1 MYYFYLII
9 IFFVVIY
16 LIYKKLINNF
26 WVIQPVYHYWD
37 ICFWFYNK
45 GIIQHKLPELN
56 KYYNSTDI
64 ICSTFEKCTE
74 IQKEEY
80 IRLIK
85 NHYNKNVYNP
95 TIKTMNAHMKGPHP
109 NFCSFYLKENT
120 LKHKD
125 KIFSTKEII
134 GGMLTRAVIA
144 NIIKND
150 KPLNV
155 YYADFL
161 CVHKEHRKKNIA
173 AQIIQTH
180 EYYQR
185 HYNDKIAISLF
196 KREGK
201 VQGIIPVCCY
211 SNTFFDLKEWKI
223 KPIFSQEKKIV
234 KVDLQNIYYV
244 YDKIV
249 KTKLFDILIYNSL
262 ETIIELIK
270 ENVYILFVVMKKEEI
285 EAVYC
290 FQRYENFIH
299 EKEIITCNS
308 SILFSLSK
316 EEFIEYFKKIM
327 LLICKENNN
336 IEFLNIENLS
346 FNSILINHLL
356 TLHKP
361 FTQSINAYFFY
372 NYAYNIFINE
382 KVFIFI

>member
-1 MYYFYLII
+1 MYYFYLLIF
-9 IFFVVIY
+9 FFVVIY
-16 LIYKKLINNF
+16 LIYKKLMNNF

-37 ICFWFYNK
+37 VCYWFYNK
-45 GIIQHKLPELN
+45 GIIKNKLPEIN

-64 ICSTFEKCTE
+64 VCSTFDKCSV

-80 IRLIK
+80 IHLIK

-95 TIKTMNAHMKGPHP
+95 TIKTMNAHMKGPYP
-109 NFCSFYLKENT
+109 NFYSFYLKENT
-120 LKHKD
+120 LKYKD
-125 KIFSTKEII
+125 KIFSEKEII
-134 GGMLTRAVIA
+134 GGMLTRAVIV
-144 NIIKND
+144 NIIQND

-161 CVHKEHRKKNIA
+161 CVHKKHRKKNIA

-180 EYYQR
+180 EYHQR
-185 HYNDKIAISLF
+185 HSNQKIAISLF

-201 VQGIIPVCCY
+201 LQGIIPICCY
-211 SNTFFDLKEWKI
+211 SNTFFDLKKWMI
-223 KPIFSQEKKIV
+223 LPIFSNKKKVV

-249 KTKLFDILIYNSL
+249 KSKLFDILIYNSL
-262 ETIIELIK
+262 ETMIELIK
-270 ENVYILFVVMKKEEI
+270 ENVYILYMIMEKEEI

-290 FQRYENFIH
+290 FQRYENYIYK
-299 EKEIITCNS
+299 KEVITCNS

-316 EEFIEYFKKIM
+316 EEFVEYFKKIL
-327 LLICKENNN
+327 LLICQENNN
-336 IEFLNIENLS
+336 IQFLNIENLS
-346 FNSILINHLL
+346 FNSILTNNLL
-356 TLHKP
+356 LLYTP

-372 NYAYNIFINE
+372 NYAYQLFMNK